1 MQKLIKKNIQLEKI
15 KKNFEIAHALKIHSH
30 GFFMIGFPGESLEEM
45 KMTVRFMVSSNL
57 HTIALFVVMPFEGT
71 ELGKL
76 VREMGKAPVSDFSMS
91 YHSENFINLTDVP
104 AKQIN
109 RIRLQ
114 ALMKFYL
121 NPAVRTGEGFP
132 EQAGIRQARNGLFPA
147 PALADLKKSRSGRRS
162 SSGFAVVHAHPFHLQ
177 GYQLEPADGNSFPLG
192 SFARAGSP
200 HRL

>member
-121 NPAVRTGEGFP
+121 NPFRLFVLARDFPNKRELGKLVMVFFRRLRWRT
-132 EQAGIRQARNGLFPA
+132 
-147 PALADLKKSRSGRRS
+147 
-162 SSGFAVVHAHPFHLQ
+162 
-177 GYQLEPADGNSFPLG
+177 
-192 SFARAGSP
+192 
-200 HRL
+200 